1 MSNTEEITSAGGKHA
16 MSLTIGRVFVRE
28 KHYAKLA
35 YDSIEG
41 TVCERKGS
49 RVRRSE
55 VYLFAW
61 PELRAR
67 HLKHCR
73 VEISRCHMSA
83 RRQNVAEVPRHDP
96 AAYASLHH
104 ARST

>member
-1 MSNTEEITSAGGKHA
+1 MN
-16 MSLTIGRVFVRE
+16 LTIGRVFVRE

-41 TVCERKGS
+41 TVCERKDS

-67 HLKHCR
+67 HLKHWR
-73 VEISRCHMSA
+73 VEISRCHMYA
-83 RRQNVAEVPRHDP
+83 RRQNVA
-96 AAYASLHH
+96 
-104 ARST
+104 